1 MGKYDSIFVKTFE
14 GQVDTIE
21 GMSDYNTVWD
31 LKVAVGNQ
39 VGQPPED
46 IRLIFGGNELNETQ
60 TDDEGNLL
68 TLKDFDIVDKAT
80 VHMVLQT
87 NGGSQ

>member
-1 MGKYDSIFVKTFE
+1 
-14 GQVDTIE
+14 
-21 GMSDYNTVWD
+21 MSDYNTVWD

-39 VGQPPED
+39 VGQDPEN
-46 IRLIFGGNELNETQ
+46 IRLIWGGNELKDTE

-80 VHMVLQT
+80 VHMIVQA
-87 NGGSQ
+87 NGGS